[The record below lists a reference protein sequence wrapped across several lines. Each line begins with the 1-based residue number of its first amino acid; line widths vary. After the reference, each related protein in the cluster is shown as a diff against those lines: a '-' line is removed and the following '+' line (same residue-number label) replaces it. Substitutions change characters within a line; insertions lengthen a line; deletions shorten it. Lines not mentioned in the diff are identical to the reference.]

1 MNDGKFLRDVIKT
14 IVFLG
19 LIVVLCRLTKGW
31 GAVAVAFA
39 GGCFAVQGKTDKFLS
54 CYLLLP
60 FMIMMNPLLL
70 GAEGSFYVLVRI
82 GNFILIAAALLRG
95 LTGGNHSSVRLPI
108 GLLFAYLGVAGLSSA
123 TGWFPLISYLK
134 LVNFV
139 LFLVGLCLAVGD
151 LQSSDRALYHVRV
164 IFMSFAVVVIIG
176 SLALLPLPGIAYLT
190 SARGMLREGATIAD
204 MNAAMAARTG
214 VKLFAGVTNHSQC
227 LGPMSVG
234 LTGWVLCDMLFVVRR
249 FSRLHMA
256 VVALSPVVFFL
267 TRSRTA
273 MVSFVM
279 VLFILFFYALGKV
292 RMSLRAK
299 SRVRQIFIGFFV
311 LLVLGAVAAEVKS
324 QTITRWL
331 RKSEDVAGDERG
343 LMEAVTSSRMEKV
356 EGLMR
361 DFHRNPLMGMGFQV
375 SEDLPERYQMG
386 QASLLSASVEK
397 GNMFLTVLSETGIV
411 GSVVF
416 LAFLI
421 QFYTTCMRRRHMAL
435 LTLFTYLLAANMGEA
450 TFFSPTALGGIL
462 WMLVAIG
469 GLAVDISSKRRTE
482 WEMMTG
488 FRG

>member
-1 MNDGKFLRDVIKT
+1 MNDGKFLKDVIKT
-14 IVFLG
+14 IVILG
-19 LIVVLCRLTKGW
+19 LIVVFCRLTKGA
-31 GAVAVAFA
+31 GAIVVAFA
-39 GGCFAVQGKTDKFLS
+39 GGCFALQGKTDKFLS
-54 CYLLLP
+54 CYLILP
-60 FMIMMNPLLL
+60 FMVIMNPLLL
-70 GAEGSFYVLVRI
+70 GAEGSFYILVRI
-82 GNFILIAAALLRG
+82 GNFILIAAALFRG
-95 LTGGNHSSVRLPI
+95 LTGWNRRHVRLPI
-108 GLLFAYLGVAGLSSA
+108 GLLFVYLGSVGLSSA

-139 LFLVGLCLAVGD
+139 LFLAGLCLAVGD
-151 LQSSDRALYHVRV
+151 LQSSDRALYQVRV

-190 SARGMLREGATIAD
+190 SVRHMLKEGATIAD
-204 MNAAMAARTG
+204 MNAAMAERTG
-214 VKLFAGVTNHSQC
+214 MKLFAGVTNHSQC

-249 FSRLHMA
+249 FSRFHMA

-279 VLFILFFYALGKV
+279 ILFILFFYALGKV

-299 SRVRQIFIGFFV
+299 NRVRQIFIGFFV
-311 LLVLGAVAAEVKS
+311 VLFLGAVAAEVKS

-331 RKSEDVAGDERG
+331 RKNEDIAGDERG
-343 LMEAVTSSRMEKV
+343 LMEAVTGSRMGKV
-356 EGLMR
+356 EMLMR
-361 DFHRNPLMGMGFQV
+361 DFHRNPFMGMGFQV
-375 SEDLPERYQMG
+375 SEDLPARYQMG
-386 QASLLSASVEK
+386 QASLISASVEK
-397 GNMFLTVLSETGIV
+397 GNMFLTVLSESGLV

-421 QFYTTCMRRRHMAL
+421 QFYTVCVKRRYMAL
-435 LTLFTYLLAANMGEA
+435 LTLFTYFLATNMGEA
-450 TFFSPTALGGIL
+450 TFFSPTAGGGIL

-469 GLAVDISSKRRTE
+469 GLAIDLASKRRTE
-482 WEMMTG
+482 MEMMG

>member
-1 MNDGKFLRDVIKT
+1 MNDGKFLKDVVKT

-19 LIVVLCRLTKGW
+19 LIVAFCRLTKGA
-31 GAVAVAFA
+31 GAIVVALA
-39 GGCFAVQGKTDKFLS
+39 GGCFAIQGKTDKFLN

-70 GAEGSFYVLVRI
+70 GASGSFYVLVRI
-82 GNFILIAAALLRG
+82 GNFILIAAAILRG
-95 LTGGNHSSVRLPI
+95 LTSGSRGPVRLPI
-108 GLLFAYLGVAGLSSA
+108 GLLFVYLGAAGLSSA

-134 LVNFV
+134 LLNFV
-139 LFLVGLCLAVGD
+139 LFLAGICLAVGD
-151 LQSSDRALYHVRV
+151 LQKSVRALYQVRV

-190 SARGMLREGATIAD
+190 SARDVFQEGVTISD
-204 MNAAMAARTG
+204 MNAAMAERAG
-214 VKLFAGVTNHSQC
+214 MKLFAGVTNHSQC

-279 VLFILFFYALGKV
+279 VLFVLFFYALGKV
-292 RMSLRAK
+292 RMPLHTK
-299 SRVRQIFIGFFV
+299 NRVRQIFIGFFV
-311 LLVLGAVAAEVKS
+311 LLSLGAVVAEVKS

-343 LMEAVTSSRMEKV
+343 LIEAVTSSRMGKV
-356 EGLMR
+356 EVLMQ

-375 SEDLPERYQMG
+375 SEDLLLKYQMG
-386 QASLLSASVEK
+386 RASLLSASVEK
-397 GNMFLTVLSETGIV
+397 GNVFLAVLSESGIV
-411 GSVVF
+411 GSAIF
-416 LAFLI
+416 FAFLI
-421 QFYTTCMRRRHMAL
+421 QFYTACMRRRHMAL
-435 LTLFTYLLAANMGEA
+435 LTLFTYFLAANMGEA

-469 GLAVDISSKRRTE
+469 GFAVDFSSKRRTE
-482 WEMMTG
+482 LEV
-488 FRG
+488 RGIRRF